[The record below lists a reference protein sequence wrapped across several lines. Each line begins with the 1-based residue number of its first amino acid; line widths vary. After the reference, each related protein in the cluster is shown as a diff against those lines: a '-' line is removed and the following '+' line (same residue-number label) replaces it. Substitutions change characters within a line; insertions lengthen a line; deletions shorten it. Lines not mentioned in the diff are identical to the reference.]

1 MFKCEKSLKKGVTP
15 NIRMLWFV
23 IINIVLLN
31 LLCLWTISLDSCARF
46 RSQML
51 KHSISMGC
59 PKVVNLHYPTSL
71 LIITFGKYIIFSLDF
86 FLKAK

>member
-1 MFKCEKSLKKGVTP
+1 
-15 NIRMLWFV
+15 
-23 IINIVLLN
+23 
-31 LLCLWTISLDSCARF
+31 
-46 RSQML
+46 ML

-86 FLKAK
+86 FLKGQIIGLSILKRFHKLHKNKTTNCKALKIHT